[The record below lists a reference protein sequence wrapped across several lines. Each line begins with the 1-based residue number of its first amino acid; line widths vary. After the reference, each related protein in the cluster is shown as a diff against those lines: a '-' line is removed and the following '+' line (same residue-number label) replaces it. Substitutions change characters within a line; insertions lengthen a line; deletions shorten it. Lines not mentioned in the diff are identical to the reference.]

1 MNNITKSKTMLFKT
15 PSTEHD
21 MILYVLFSDYHL
33 SDRNLKNLYNNYWS
47 TELLPISKTQ
57 LFTKKLFII
66 NSITTKWSLY
76 LYTLFNYVTANIN
89 SKSTS
94 KNTQNTI
101 NQYPLW
107 LSYLCWMKIM
117 AKTIWYLY
125 FLGVEPTHTKKFT
138 IIVIHVRKITLCTVV
153 KRLSPYLEF

>member
-33 SDRNLKNLYNNYWS
+33 SDWNLKNLYNNYWS
-47 TELLPISKTQ
+47 TELLPISETQ
-57 LFTKKLFII
+57 LLFTKKLFII

-89 SKSTS
+89 SKLNS
-94 KNTQNTI
+94 K
-101 NQYPLW
+101 
-107 LSYLCWMKIM
+107 K
-117 AKTIWYLY
+117 
-125 FLGVEPTHTKKFT
+125 HTKHDKS
-138 IIVIHVRKITLCTVV
+138 ISAVIELLVLNEKWWRNDLVFIFFWALYRHT
-153 KRLSPYLEF
+153 F

>member
-89 SKSTS
+89 SKLSS
-94 KNTQNTI
+94 K
-101 NQYPLW
+101 
-107 LSYLCWMKIM
+107 K
-117 AKTIWYLY
+117 
-125 FLGVEPTHTKKFT
+125 HTKHDKS
-138 IIVIHVRKITLCTVV
+138 ISAVIELLVLNEKWWRNDLVFIFFWALYRHI
-153 KRLSPYLEF
+153 F